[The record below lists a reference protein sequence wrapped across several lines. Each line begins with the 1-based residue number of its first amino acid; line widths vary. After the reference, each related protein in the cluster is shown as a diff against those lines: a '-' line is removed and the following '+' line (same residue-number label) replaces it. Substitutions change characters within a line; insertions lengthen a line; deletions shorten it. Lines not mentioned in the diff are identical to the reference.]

1 MVERAAGAEAPE
13 VVDAV
18 AAGGVDAA
26 DVECLWRERYPSLVR
41 LARLLVDDRESAEEV
56 VQDAFVRTFGRLH
69 RVAPDRATAYLR
81 SAVLNGAR
89 SNLRRRR
96 VQRAHAS
103 TDAPRPSAPTAD
115 LAGHGRHEVVSALKS
130 LPRRQREVLA
140 LRYYLDLTE
149 RDTAD
154 ALGISVGSV
163 KTHAHRG
170 LEALAQLLEP
180 TP

>member
-1 MVERAAGAEAPE
+1 MADMAL
-13 VVDAV
+13 
-18 AAGGVDAA
+18 GVDHVD
-26 DVECLWRERYPSLVR
+26 DVEALWRQHYPSLVR

-56 VQDAFVRTFGRLH
+56 VQDAFVRVFGRIH
-69 RVAPDRATAYLR
+69 RVPVDKAPAYLR

-96 VQRAHAS
+96 VQRSHE
-103 TDAPRPSAPTAD
+103 PTAD
-115 LAGHGRHEVVSALKS
+115 HRPVSGDDADLRGHERHEVLSALRA
-130 LPRRQREVLA
+130 LPRRQRDVLL

-149 RDTAD
+149 RDTAE

-170 LEALAQLLEP
+170 LAALALILEP
-180 TP
+180 AS

>member
-1 MVERAAGAEAPE
+1 MADRPVGAEAPTA
-13 VVDAV
+13 VVDPPT
-18 AAGGVDAA
+18 DAS
-26 DVECLWRERYPSLVR
+26 DVEALWRQHYAALVR

-56 VQDAFVRTFGRLH
+56 VQDAFVSVYGRIH
-69 RVAPDRATAYLR
+69 RVAPDKAPAYLR

-96 VQRAHAS
+96 VARAHLDEVPPPEGRANG
-103 TDAPRPSAPTAD
+103 PGD
-115 LAGHGRHEVVSALKS
+115 LGGHARHEVVLALRD

-149 RDTAD
+149 RETAD
-154 ALGISVGSV
+154 ALGIGVGSV

-170 LEALAQLLEP
+170 LAALAELLEP
-180 TP
+180 TS